1 MAYKV
6 ELNRQDINDIC
17 NGLVCY
23 ISKIMRVKK
32 PGSYSAQKLEERYKR
47 LYKFFEVLKKGEGN

>member
-6 ELNRQDINDIC
+6 ELTRQDINDIC

-23 ISKIMRVKK
+23 ISKIMRVKN

-47 LYKFFEVLKKGEGN
+47 LYKFFEVIKKGEGN

>member
-6 ELNRQDINDIC
+6 ELTRQDINDIC

-32 PGSYSAQKLEERYKR
+32 PGSYSAKKLEERYIR
-47 LYKFFEVLKKGEGN
+47 LYKFFEVLSKGEGN